1 MGLDKG
7 LSLQRD
13 GTFLLKFP
21 SYNTDQARIW
31 TSFDSQEKKHWLTV
45 HRGDLVGRFILQ
57 DNLKAAWND
66 GRSTPEK
73 VHNAVDAMI
82 DRIDNVSSN
91 VQAVCD
97 WFGPTDFL
105 QMGGS
110 HNKPDSPESRL
121 VGGAIQEN
129 SEKVAEAN
137 PITYVDKNDP
147 PILIMHGDQD
157 PLVPYSQS
165 VLFEEKL
172 QAAGVQVQLVKMEG
186 EGHGGRGFD
195 SPKAREQV
203 SQFFNKVLHP
213 EMKKAPEL
221 DPK

>member
-1 MGLDKG
+1 MLRSSRSSLQLRMRKLTTKFFTVEAEKTEYVHPLSQLVLEHLQTTRSAWVERMGLDKG

-82 DRIDNVSSN
+82 DRIENSSSN
-91 VQAVCD
+91 VQ
-97 WFGPTDFL
+97 
-105 QMGGS
+105 
-110 HNKPDSPESRL
+110 
-121 VGGAIQEN
+121 
-129 SEKVAEAN
+129 
-137 PITYVDKNDP
+137 
-147 PILIMHGDQD
+147 
-157 PLVPYSQS
+157 
-165 VLFEEKL
+165 
-172 QAAGVQVQLVKMEG
+172 
-186 EGHGGRGFD
+186 
-195 SPKAREQV
+195 
-203 SQFFNKVLHP
+203 
-213 EMKKAPEL
+213 
-221 DPK
+221 